1 MKKSSYLIFLA
12 SLIVSLAGCD
22 IKEDLSEP
30 HTMESSY
37 KRVTSEISKLDA
49 LSPEVGTSTTSF
61 HWDFNLFSKLY
72 ATAFGDNWTLTNN
85 VGLRDPE
92 SDDDPTPIISI
103 KEYMGKQFNSELT
116 RPNGSPINV
125 FGRIKNALE
134 IFCAFGSLDLPL
146 DADGYPENGDHAV
159 IFTTAVMEGL
169 AAEDSCNISFEKNEA
184 GDYTMLD
191 QTITLNV
198 TDTTDTSIY
207 DKKLSIDMGAN
218 EMSFYMR
225 YNDNVINIVSTEKN
239 ISGDN
244 AGHEYRTI
252 IQHDIDGDILR
263 AEYISAPGISE
274 NDYLYFYRLYMTST
288 EARVLA
294 FKGKGTSVDTEHI
307 AYSAAGT
314 LEDSTTTSALSV
326 SISEE
331 KNAAS
336 GGAGFSDLNAC
347 INRMDGSVDAD
358 DAVACGTDLADD
370 SQLSTHVRSLVSN
383 FIESIDEAGWVTVSE
398 ANDNL
403 MFDTVAEMFSE
414 TPNQP

>member
-1 MKKSSYLIFLA
+1 MKKSIYLIFLV
-12 SLIVSLAGCD
+12 SLIVSLVGCD
-22 IKEDLSEP
+22 IEEDLSEP

-37 KRVTSEISKLDA
+37 KRVTSELSKLDA
-49 LSPEVGTSTTSF
+49 LSPTAGTSTASLN
-61 HWDFNLFSKLY
+61 WDFSFFSKLY
-72 ATAFGDNWTLTNN
+72 ATAFGDNWTLTSN
-85 VGLRDPE
+85 VGLYDPE

-116 RPNGSPINV
+116 RPNGSAINV

-159 IFTTAVMEGL
+159 TFTTTVIEGL
-169 AAEDSCNISFEKNEA
+169 TAEDSCNISFEKNEA

-252 IQHDIDGDILR
+252 IQHDIAGDLLR
-263 AEYISAPGISE
+263 AEYISAPGTSDNE
-274 NDYLYFYRLYMTST
+274 YLYFYRLHMTSA

-294 FKGKGTSVDTEHI
+294 FKGSSVDTENI

-314 LEDSTTTSALSV
+314 IEDSTTTSALSV
-326 SISEE
+326 SISDE
-331 KNAAS
+331 KNAVD
-336 GGAGFSDLNAC
+336 GGAGFLDLNAC
-347 INRMDGSVDAD
+347 INRMDGSIDTD
-358 DAVACGTDLADD
+358 DAVACGTDLADG
-370 SQLSTHVRSLVSN
+370 SQLSTHVRSLVSG
-383 FIESIDEAGWVTVSE
+383 FIESIATAGWVTVSE

-403 MFDTVAEMFSE
+403 NFDTVAEMFSE
-414 TPNQP
+414 APNQP